1 MSLLA
6 SLVMVLAAPVFAQ
19 QPLTLEQ
26 AVAMALERYPAVRAS
41 MEQAQAAAAGVT
53 LARTS
58 YLPRADALAQVN
70 RATRN
75 NIFGLMLPQPL
86 AVIPSISGPVLGT
99 NNLTNV
105 WGSAVGV
112 TVSWEPFDFGLRQA
126 NVGIAES
133 GRKRAEAAVGRT
145 KLDLATAAADGFL
158 TLLAAEQTVRAAQA
172 GVERSRVLATVID
185 ALVKAELRPGVD
197 ATRTRA
203 EIAAAETQVIQA
215 GQAVA
220 VAKAGLAQLLGSD
233 PRQLSATAGRL
244 LDLPPLPA
252 REAAAFDR
260 HPQAIEQNAAIDEVK
275 AREKA
280 LARSYFPKF
289 NLQASTYARGTGANP
304 DGSTGGAAVGL
315 GPNIQNWA
323 VGMTVTFP
331 LMDLPSLKARRE
343 IETHREQ
350 AEAARYRQVIEDL
363 RGQRE
368 KAEAALEGA
377 RLVAAQTPVQLS
389 AARDAER
396 QASARYRAGLGTIV
410 EVADTQRLL
419 TQAEI
424 ADSLARLSVWRAWL
438 AVTAAEGDLAPFLKA
453 GSQ

>member
-1 MSLLA
+1 M
-6 SLVMVLAAPVFAQ
+6 
-19 QPLTLEQ
+19 
-26 AVAMALERYPAVRAS
+26 
-41 MEQAQAAAAGVT
+41 
-53 LARTS
+53 
-58 YLPRADALAQVN
+58 
-70 RATRN
+70 
-75 NIFGLMLPQPL
+75 
-86 AVIPSISGPVLGT
+86 IPSISGPVLGT